1 MVNRAKV
8 DPTDAE
14 TMAIQALGFIAADPE
29 RLGYFL
35 AATGIGPA
43 DIRAAARDRSFL
55 AGVLDHLAD
64 NESVML
70 DFARENGI
78 EPASIVHA
86 RHILSGPP
94 VERDI
99 P

>member
-1 MVNRAKV
+1 MINDAKLHGV
-8 DPTDAE
+8 DAE
-14 TMAIQALGFIAADPE
+14 TVAIQALTFLAADPG
-29 RLGYFL
+29 RLGRFL

-43 DIRAAARDRSFL
+43 EIRTAAREPSFL

-64 NESVML
+64 DESVML
-70 DFARENGI
+70 AFAAETGLPPERI
-78 EPASIVHA
+78 AQA
-86 RHILSGPP
+86 RTLLSGRP

>member
-1 MVNRAKV
+1 MINDASVSRA
-8 DPTDAE
+8 DAE
-14 TMAIQALGFIAADPE
+14 TVAIQALTFLAADPAL
-29 RLGYFL
+29 LGKFL

-43 DIRAAARDRSFL
+43 EIRTAAREPKFL

-64 NESVML
+64 DESVML
-70 DFARENGI
+70 TFAAETGLPPERI
-78 EPASIVHA
+78 AQA
-86 RHILSGPP
+86 RTLLSGTP